1 MEGFTFM
8 EIVIALAV
16 MASAAAII
24 IGMQGAALRRT
35 MRDSSAQQ
43 ALLVARRIM
52 APIEAMNPKNFNL
65 SSQDNQ
71 PVTSIFQTLGLPA
84 AEVKGEDDPLKSL
97 MASITVDDLPIPLLQ
112 KEALMK
118 RVALRIT
125 WGAGLDDALEVLYL
139 MPDPG
144 TP

>member
-1 MEGFTFM
+1 M

-35 MRDSSAQQ
+35 MRDSNAQQ

-52 APIEAMNPKNFNL
+52 ASIEAMSPRNFNL

-71 PVTSIFQTLGLPA
+71 PVSAILQTLGLPA
-84 AEVKGEDDPLKSL
+84 SEVKGEDDPLRSL
-97 MASITVDDLPIPLLQ
+97 MASVTVDDLPIPLIQ
-112 KEALMK
+112 KEVLMK
-118 RVALRIT
+118 RIALRIS
-125 WGAGLDDALEVLYL
+125 WGTGFDDALEVLYL

-144 TP
+144 TPS